1 MKGHNKVLVFDLET
15 TGLDPAR
22 HAVIEIG
29 AVLLDENLL
38 PIEEYSSL
46 VSPWDGAEIM
56 PESMA
61 VNRISMEELRG
72 APDFRAVTAEFH
84 RKFGAADPLPWLAG
98 WNVWF
103 DVAFLKAHYERA
115 GMRWPFPH
123 HFLDVQSLI
132 LFRSRFRGASL
143 SATVRSML
151 GEKQTHRAIDDARQT
166 ARVLTLLG
174 DEFIPGPGEPAD

>member
-1 MKGHNKVLVFDLET
+1 MKCHNKVLVFDLET

-29 AVLLDENLL
+29 AVLLDENLA
-38 PIEEYSSL
+38 PVDEYSSL
-46 VSPWDGAEIM
+46 VSIWEGAEIM

-61 VNRISMEELRG
+61 VNGIPLDELRH
-72 APDFRAVTAEFH
+72 APDLRAAVGEFH
-84 RKFGAADPLPWLAG
+84 RKFGSADPLPWLAG

-103 DVAFLKAHYERA
+103 DIAFLKAHYERVE
-115 GMRWPFPH
+115 MRWPFSY

-132 LFRSRFRGASL
+132 LFQSRLRGASL

-166 ARVLTLLG
+166 ASVLTLLG
-174 DEFIPGPGEPAD
+174 DQFLSGKDGPPD